1 MPSGVATNSS
11 YLFGIVPR
19 KRSSTNDSDFA
30 LVGYYIA
37 KDTLTNINGFAVTN
51 WNLHRYYKTSNA
63 AVDAF
68 TNWMTKQTPND
79 LFPSLNTT
87 NDEILARNA
96 CNLQI
101 KVYGATNM
109 GNGLIS
115 TYTYGNNSANGIY
128 TGNKIHVELSFYPE
142 DNAQKLPNP
151 EAWTNTSNLQ
161 RLARTFE
168 FNVDLTET
176 SD

>member
-1 MPSGVATNSS
+1 
-11 YLFGIVPR
+11 
-19 KRSSTNDSDFA
+19 
-30 LVGYYIA
+30 
-37 KDTLTNINGFAVTN
+37 VTN